1 MFQTCNSEFLKMS
14 RTFPVKTLKPNLE
27 CLNQWFVDKILSQLS
42 RFWLK
47 TLEFYLILKKRA
59 KIDMKMRQQ
68 KNEFVIFAK
77 PMKSFSARCPSIHTF
92 NAS

>member
-1 MFQTCNSEFLKMS
+1 
-14 RTFPVKTLKPNLE
+14 
-27 CLNQWFVDKILSQLS
+27 
-42 RFWLK
+42 
-47 TLEFYLILKKRA
+47 
-59 KIDMKMRQQ
+59 MRQQ